1 MWLPSEWR
9 LGCRSVSIRSTGVRA
24 DDFYDRSSATDAWD
38 FVGAPELNEALL
50 RQVATGPLGETP
62 DIELAAAL
70 AHFVHSEFELY
81 GTSGSSLT
89 RDNSALMATALTRVL
104 QRLGIADFSLP
115 FRDFDGFRSYWLR
128 NDGHGSWQARR
139 DILNDLFNPLHE
151 QLERRE
157 AATLEWTLASGIS
170 PHPVVGWPRVDE
182 EISEMRRHFN
192 MASTQQDYS
201 NIGNDCIAV
210 LEALSA
216 VVYDHARHG
225 SAGTEEPPV
234 ASTKARFD
242 RYIEVELVGPENAH
256 LRKVARASVELA
268 QAVKHRRE
276 TATRTEAGIAADAVI
291 LLANM
296 LRRLQG

>member
-1 MWLPSEWR
+1 M
-9 LGCRSVSIRSTGVRA
+9 RA
-24 DDFYDRSSATDAWD
+24 DDFYNRSSDTDPWGSAAT
-38 FVGAPELNEALL
+38 PQLNEPLL
-50 RQVATGPLGETP
+50 QQAASGPLGETS
-62 DIELAAAL
+62 DVELAAAL

-81 GTSGSSLT
+81 GTSGSSLS
-89 RDNSALMATALTRVL
+89 RDDSALMATTLTRVL
-104 QRLGIADFSLP
+104 QRLGISDFSLP
-115 FRDFDGFRSYWLR
+115 FRDFEGFRSYWLR
-128 NDGHGSWQARR
+128 NDGYGSWQARR
-139 DILNDLFNPLHE
+139 DILNGLFDPLHE

-216 VVYDHARHG
+216 VVYDHDRHG
-225 SAGTEEPPV
+225 SAGEEEPSV
-234 ASTKARFD
+234 ARTKARFD
-242 RYIEVELVGPENAH
+242 RYIEVELPGPESSH
-256 LRKVARASVELA
+256 LRKLARAAVELA

-276 TATRTEAGIAADAVI
+276 TATRTEAGIAADSVI